1 MRVLVA
7 HTGKIVDLENGM
19 SSALRIFGH
28 TSIFT
33 TIVSGLMAVVFWMS
47 AANPAAAQVT
57 AFKQAVAEAASD
69 DRDLAAFYRSTD
81 FTGIWTDQ
89 DAHMAR
95 RQALF
100 LALQTVS
107 AHGLPKSR
115 YDIDALEQMLR
126 AARTPRDIGFAEVAL
141 SKAFL
146 NLADDMR
153 TGVLD
158 PRRVVPAIKREL
170 RDYDRTRTLTAFA
183 ASNEPRQFIRQLAP
197 STNEYKRLMK
207 EKMRL
212 EDLVAQGGWGP
223 TVPGGKLEP
232 GASGAAVT
240 ALRNRLMAKGYL
252 GRTATQSYD
261 ATIQKAV
268 REFQRDHG
276 LEPDG
281 VAGESTLRE
290 VNATAEDRLQSVIV
304 AMERERWLNL
314 PQGRGKRHVL
324 VNLTDFSAR
333 IIDDDIE
340 TFRTRAVIGAK
351 AADRQSPEFSDEM
364 EHMIINPTWHV
375 PRSIAVKEYLPKMKR
390 NRNAAGHLR
399 LVDSRGRT
407 VSRSRINFGAYNARN
422 FPFAIKQPPSSRNAL
437 GLVKFMFPNK
447 YNIYLHDTP
456 QKHLFDHET
465 RAYSHGCIRLHQPF
479 DFAYALLAVQEADPK
494 GKFHG
499 ILNTG
504 RETKVDLENHVPVHI
519 IYRTAV
525 TSPKGHVNY
534 RPDVYGRDA
543 RIWSALERAGVSL
556 PGVRG

>member
-1 MRVLVA
+1 
-7 HTGKIVDLENGM
+7 M

-33 TIVSGLMAVVFWMS
+33 TILSAVMAVVFWVS
-47 AANPAAAQVT
+47 APQPASAQVT

-69 DRDLAAFYRSTD
+69 DRDLAAFYRSTG
-81 FTGIWTDQ
+81 FRGIWTDETV
-89 DAHMAR
+89 HRPR

-100 LALQTVS
+100 LALETVS
-107 AHGLPKSR
+107 AHGLPQSR
-115 YDIDALEQMLR
+115 YDIDALENMLR

-183 ASNEPRQFIRQLAP
+183 ASREPRQFIRQLAP

-212 EDLVAQGGWGP
+212 EALVAEGGWGP

-232 GASGAAVT
+232 GATGAAVT
-240 ALRNRLMAKGYL
+240 ALRNRLMAQGYL

-261 ATIQKAV
+261 VTIQKAV
-268 REFQRDHG
+268 MDFQRDHG

-281 VAGESTLRE
+281 VAGESTL
-290 VNATAEDRLQSVIV
+290 NQINTTAEERLKSVIV

-314 PQGRGKRHVL
+314 PQGRGKRHIL

-333 IIDDDIE
+333 IMDDDIE

-351 AADRQSPEFSDEM
+351 ASDRQSPEFSDEM

-375 PRSIAVKEYLPKMKR
+375 PRSIAVKEYLPQMKR

-399 LVDSRGRT
+399 LVDSRGRV
-407 VSRSRINFGAYNARN
+407 VSRSSINFGAYNARN
-422 FPFAIKQPPSSRNAL
+422 FPFAIKQPPSSSNAL

-479 DFAYALLAVQEADPK
+479 EFAYTLLAVQEADPR

-504 RETKVDLENHVPVHI
+504 RETKVDLETHVPVHI

-525 TSPKGHVNY
+525 TSPKGHTNY
-534 RPDVYGRDA
+534 RADVYGRDA
-543 RIWSALERAGVSL
+543 QIWSALEQAGVSL

>member
-1 MRVLVA
+1 
-7 HTGKIVDLENGM
+7 M
-19 SSALRIFGH
+19 SSALRTLGH

-33 TIVSGLMAVVFWMS
+33 TIVSALAAVVVWLS
-47 AANPAAAQVT
+47 ASTPAHAQVT
-57 AFKQAVAEAASD
+57 AYKQAVAEAAAD

-81 FTGIWTDQ
+81 FRGIWTDEEA
-89 DAHMAR
+89 DKAR
-95 RQALF
+95 RQALI
-100 LALQTVS
+100 LGLQSVS
-107 AHGLPKSR
+107 AHGLPQSR
-115 YDIDALEQMLR
+115 YDIDALIDTLR

-183 ASNEPRQFIRQLAP
+183 ASREPRQFIRQLAP

-212 EDLVAQGGWGP
+212 EGLVVSGGWGP
-223 TVPGGKLEP
+223 TVPATKLEP
-232 GASGAAVT
+232 GATGPAVV

-261 ATIQKAV
+261 STIQKAV

-276 LEPDG
+276 LETDG

-290 VNATAEDRLQSVIV
+290 INATAEDRLKSIIV

-314 PQGRGKRHVL
+314 PQGRGKRHIL

-333 IIDDDIE
+333 IMDDDIE

-364 EHMIINPTWHV
+364 EHMVINPTWHV
-375 PRSIAVKEYLPKMKR
+375 PRSIAVKEYLPQMKR

-407 VSRSRINFGAYNARN
+407 VSRSSINFGAYNARN
-422 FPFAIKQPPSSRNAL
+422 FPSRSSSRPPAA
-437 GLVKFMFPNK
+437 M
-447 YNIYLHDTP
+447 
-456 QKHLFDHET
+456 
-465 RAYSHGCIRLHQPF
+465 RL
-479 DFAYALLAVQEADPK
+479 A
-494 GKFHG
+494 
-499 ILNTG
+499 
-504 RETKVDLENHVPVHI
+504 
-519 IYRTAV
+519 
-525 TSPKGHVNY
+525 
-534 RPDVYGRDA
+534 
-543 RIWSALERAGVSL
+543 W
-556 PGVRG
+556 

>member
-1 MRVLVA
+1 
-7 HTGKIVDLENGM
+7 M
-19 SSALRIFGH
+19 SSASRTLGH

-33 TIVSGLMAVVFWMS
+33 TIFSALAVVVVWL
-47 AANPAAAQVT
+47 AASTPASAQVT
-57 AFKQAVAEAASD
+57 AYKQAVAEAAAD

-81 FTGIWTDQ
+81 FHGIWTDEEA
-89 DAHMAR
+89 DKAR
-95 RQALF
+95 RQALI
-100 LALQTVS
+100 LALQSVS
-107 AHGLPKSR
+107 AHGLPQSR
-115 YDIDALEQMLR
+115 YDIDALIDTLR

-183 ASNEPRQFIRQLAP
+183 ASREPRQFIRQLAP

-212 EDLVAQGGWGP
+212 EGLVVSGGWGP
-223 TVPGGKLEP
+223 TVPATKLEP
-232 GASGAAVT
+232 GATGAAVV

-261 ATIQKAV
+261 STIQKAV

-276 LEPDG
+276 LETDG

-290 VNATAEDRLQSVIV
+290 INATAEDRLKSIIV

-314 PQGRGKRHVL
+314 PQGRGKRHIL

-333 IIDDDIE
+333 IMDDDIE

-364 EHMIINPTWHV
+364 EHMVINPTWHV
-375 PRSIAVKEYLPKMKR
+375 PRSIAVKEYLPQMKR

-407 VSRSRINFGAYNARN
+407 VSRSSINFGAYNARN

-465 RAYSHGCIRLHQPF
+465 RAYSHGCIRLQQPF
-479 DFAYALLAVQEADPK
+479 DFAYALLARQEADPE
-494 GKFHG
+494 GAFHR

-504 RETKVDLENHVPVHI
+504 RETKVNLEVKVPVHI

-525 TSPKGHVNY
+525 TEPKGHTNY
-534 RPDVYGRDA
+534 RADVYGRDA
-543 RIWSALERAGVSL
+543 RIWEALERAGVSL